1 MENKLSE
8 SKCGI
13 LYLKDTYKLDLKLI
27 LNDLISNEKL
37 TECFPLVDELV
48 QLLQLADEQSK
59 NDKST
64 QSVEQTVDAILQ
76 TCLSHLHLR
85 VSNETELLFEHK
97 ALKPNGNVSSAS
109 VDTDILLKYFR
120 LCSNLC
126 SERMKFVL
134 LKFYLYVFIKLTKY
148 EFKPE
153 DGHLPNDLILLVEQ
167 GAETYETFGVFKDS
181 NCEFFVNLLGL
192 LAEVFVQSSSTL
204 LLSTQSSELVEFL
217 IDCSLS
223 VLYESEES
231 SSNNMLTRLSI
242 NTLAKLA
249 LSVESIRQLVLNK
262 CFTRFQQN
270 STTSNESSAMNSNEC
285 KKRLES
291 FVQDTNVNLLTA
303 LADCICRAD
312 HMESSFMSKAEYWQI
327 VQTALSHT
335 NSLSRK
341 RALYLLKRTTDLAQ
355 VSHIRI
361 TSQYFE
367 TYTRSDDRTPIDV
380 HLYEANSP
388 HWNDFFLCIELLEE
402 TSVHIIRP
410 SLPRVE
416 ALIDA
421 VKSYQFHYSWLFVL
435 FNRAFF
441 HDSKFV
447 VKWAISTFFQA
458 DLHKLFES
466 FAHQQSNSPSSSHVI
481 GNFNNFIFG
490 NIMLILQKSFLYT
503 K

>member
-1 MENKLSE
+1 METKLSK
-8 SKCGI
+8 SKFGI
-13 LYLKDTYKLDLKLI
+13 LYLKEKYKLDLKLV
-27 LNDLISNEKL
+27 LNDLISTEKL
-37 TECFPLVDELV
+37 TECFPLVDELI
-48 QLLQLADEQSK
+48 QLSHQNE
-59 NDKST
+59 KST
-64 QSVEQTVDAILQ
+64 QSIEQASDAILEK
-76 TCLSHLHLR
+76 CLSHLHLR
-85 VSNETELLFEHK
+85 LSNEGELLFK
-97 ALKPNGNVSSAS
+97 QNVNGQVAS
-109 VDTDILLKYFR
+109 PVEQQPVDTDILLKYFR
-120 LCSNLC
+120 LCANVC

-134 LKFYLYVFIKLTKY
+134 FKFYLYLFVKLTKY

-153 DGHLPNDLILLVEQ
+153 DRHLPNDLVLLVEQ
-167 GAETYETFGVFKDS
+167 GAETYETFGVFKES
-181 NCEFFVNLLGL
+181 NCEFIVSLLGL
-192 LAEVFVQSSSTL
+192 LAEMFVQSSSSL
-204 LLSTQSSELVEFL
+204 LLTTQNSKLVEFL
-217 IDCSLS
+217 IDCSLC

-231 SSNNMLTRLSI
+231 SSNNTLTRLSV

-249 LSVESIRQLVLNK
+249 LSVDAIRRLVLDK

-270 STTSNESSAMNSNEC
+270 NTSVESSALNSNVSSSNEC

-303 LADCICRAD
+303 LADCICRVGD
-312 HMESSFMSKAEYWQI
+312 TEFMSKAEYWQI

-361 TSQYFE
+361 TSEYFE
-367 TYTRSDDRTPIDV
+367 TYTRPDKQTGIDV
-380 HLYEANSP
+380 HLYDSSAS

-402 TSVHIIRP
+402 TSVHIIKP

-421 VKSYQFHYSWLFVL
+421 VKSFQFHYSWLFVL

-447 VKWAISTFFQA
+447 VKWAMSTFFQA
-458 DLHKLFES
+458 DLHKLFDSLADRHSISTIS
-466 FAHQQSNSPSSSHVI
+466 FNI
-481 GNFNNFIFG
+481 INNFNNFIFG
-490 NIMLILQKSFLYT
+490 NIMLILQKSFIYT